1 MTQAKPPTPGLPIDA
16 QRAAAERIAAEIA
29 AEPPELQRWMC
40 FTLAGVTYALNV
52 LQLREVL
59 PRVTVEP
66 VPGAPPA
73 VRGVLNLRGEIVT
86 LLDLRRWLDLPAGP
100 GDGPVLVLEHA
111 GQSLGL
117 RVDAV
122 GALLKRM
129 PDDLLA
135 PPASA
140 NPRLAALACGRTT
153 DGVETLTLLDGAAL
167 FADTAQG
174 G

>member
-100 GDGPVLVLEHA
+100 EDGPVLVLEHG

-135 PPASA
+135 PAETAS
-140 NPRLAALACGRTT
+140 PRLAALACGRTT
-153 DGVETLTLLDGAAL
+153 EAGESLILVDGAAL
-167 FADTAQG
+167 LADTARG

>member
-1 MTQAKPPTPGLPIDA
+1 MTPGLAPDA

-40 FTLAGVTYALNV
+40 FTLAGEGYALNV

-59 PRVTVEP
+59 PKVAVEP

-73 VRGVLNLRGEIVT
+73 VAGVLNLRGEIVT
-86 LLDLRRWLDLPAGP
+86 LLDLRRWLDLPAP
-100 GDGPVLVLEHA
+100 VAAEERPVLVLEQG

-135 PPASA
+135 PPAPA
-140 NPRLAALACGRTT
+140 YPRLADLACGSTVA
-153 DGVETLTLLDGAAL
+153 DGATLTLLDASALLADAAR
-167 FADTAQG
+167 G